1 MSNFSFSYLLN
12 LYSQVTT
19 DPPPFS
25 DTSGGAQEG
34 PTTTEAEVS
43 NKVEAPEEIKSELF
57 PSPLGSARLGLQL
70 AVRNG
75 SVDEVSQI
83 CSTLDT
89 ASTTP
94 SEINERDDA
103 GFHLLHSVAALGLLD
118 KFGPT
123 CQEAVEICK
132 LLIDRGADVT
142 CVDKD
147 GNTPIH
153 WAARAGHS
161 EVLGLLLS
169 KSCPLDVQNN
179 VGETALHWAMRAG
192 NRGSNAVK
200 ILVENGARVNV
211 FNRSFRRPLDVAAE
225 GFASPKEGG
234 DGTAPPTLASQ
245 VDRRSARWNLMQFAS
260 QCRTLVIHHQECLE
274 HLAKSDHDWEVPDRV
289 ENIISTLTS
298 RTSEACAPGDYAGFK
313 PCEVAV
319 SNDFERATL
328 ELLSR
333 IHSAEY
339 LAFVN
344 DLSKELERKRK
355 QQLLA
360 ESQYGS
366 FEDNTE
372 QPAVVPFTPMVQ
384 RKIMKD
390 ESTPKDHS
398 DTAFSAGS
406 LKAARRAAGAVQH
419 AVDW

>member
-1 MSNFSFSYLLN
+1 MPNFLPFHTSF
-12 LYSQVTT
+12 SQVTT

-34 PTTTEAEVS
+34 PTTEEAEVS

-57 PSPLGSARLGLQL
+57 PSPLGSARLRLQL

-75 SVDEVSQI
+75 SVDEVSKI
-83 CSTLDT
+83 CSTLDS

-94 SEINERDDA
+94 SEISARDDA

-179 VGETALHWAMRAG
+179 NGETALHWAMRAG
-192 NRGSNAVK
+192 DRGTNAVK

-225 GFASPKEGG
+225 GFSCLKEGG
-234 DGTAPPTLASQ
+234 DDTAPPTPVNQ

-260 QCRTLVIHHQECLE
+260 QCRTLVIHHRECLD

-298 RTSEACAPGDYAGFK
+298 RTSEACAPGNYAGFK

-366 FEDNTE
+366 FEDNSE
-372 QPAVVPFTPMVQ
+372 
-384 RKIMKD
+384 
-390 ESTPKDHS
+390 
-398 DTAFSAGS
+398 
-406 LKAARRAAGAVQH
+406 
-419 AVDW
+419 